1 MNVLLRS
8 SHELFCEKLHTVY
21 ITLGFCTQVVKPKLY
36 KTHCVLYNSGQ
47 PRSSPWAPK
56 PFGLKPFRPK
66 AVWPQSLVA
75 SQSYIKHTMF
85 YITLGSQRAALGP
98 NSPLASKP
106 FRLKAVLLPSLHSSI
121 ASGLILDWAK
131 TACEKCPNRVL
142 SNIFLANKGWGAL
155 LSALVRMLRR
165 MRTSNIKLAFCAK
178 HPEGLLGSG
187 FRV

>member
-1 MNVLLRS
+1 MGPKP
-8 SHELFCEKLHTVY
+8 F
-21 ITLGFCTQVVKPKLY
+21 GFKALQTQSCLASKPSGVPKLY
-36 KTHCVLYNSGQ
+36 KTHYVLYNSGQ
-47 PRSSPWAPK
+47 PKSSPWAQK
-56 PFGLKPFRPK
+56 PFGFEAL
-66 AVWPQSLVA
+66 Q
-75 SQSYIKHTMF
+75 
-85 YITLGSQRAALGP
+85 ALGP
-98 NSPLASKP
+98 QSPLASKP

-155 LSALVRMLRR
+155 LSALFRMLRR
-165 MRTSNIKLAFCAK
+165 IRTSNIKFAFCAK